1 MDMPMVI
8 CSLRKKA
15 LCEMHTIVTSI
26 KKKKRLHRQVKRYT
40 EKERGYLVL
49 KLSIG

>member
-15 LCEMHTIVTSI
+15 LCEMHTIVTSVLKKSSI
-26 KKKKRLHRQVKRYT
+26 GKYRDIQKKKKS
-40 EKERGYLVL
+40 
-49 KLSIG
+49 LSGP